1 MFLTVIKRQ
10 DVIKFIRSN
19 KQPQQKK
26 KVVLDKVVKDKV
38 QMLKLEKM
46 MMLKK
51 KVALP
56 LVNNITM
63 MEERQMMKDV
73 KLSLK

>member
-19 KQPQQKK
+19 KQLQLKK

-56 LVNNITM
+56 QENNMTM
-63 MEERQMMKDV
+63 MEEQ
-73 KLSLK
+73 KLQQ